1 MCFLINRFCL
11 SINCDLFI
19 IVIMTS
25 QGWWIIFLHV
35 WMKLPGFIQLMVKSS
50 WCEWPLQTPPN
61 VTQYHQF
68 VTQYHQFGQH
78 TELFPHCQ
86 HSKTKVSSLLSQVFQ
101 QEFLS
106 VWVIYVPLAFAV
118 EQLQFRFWF
127 SSSWSSRVFFYVWC
141 SWAGTQCLFCV
152 SGFADIGM
160 EVAGIILNL
169 LLVKR
174 AVHIWKS
181 KVMEMF

>member
-1 MCFLINRFCL
+1 MFSHQQILFINQLWSFY
-11 SINCDLFI
+11 NCDYDFTRMMDYFSTCLDETTRFHTTHGKI
-19 IVIMTS
+19 KLMWMATS
-25 QGWWIIFLHV
+25 N
-35 WMKLPGFIQLMVKSS
+35 P
-50 WCEWPLQTPPN
+50 
-61 VTQYHQF
+61 TQCHQF